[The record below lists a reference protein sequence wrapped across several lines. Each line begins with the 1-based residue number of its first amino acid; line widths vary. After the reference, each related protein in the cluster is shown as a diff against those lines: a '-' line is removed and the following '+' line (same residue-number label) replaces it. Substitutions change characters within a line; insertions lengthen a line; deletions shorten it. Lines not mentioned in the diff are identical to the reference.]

1 MSLWG
6 YIIIGV
12 VDFLIIS
19 AAIMFIIT
27 YIITDEVF
35 GNLLVRSSP
44 KKAGAHF
51 HLRINAEEK
60 YDAEIKKFVDET
72 TAL

>member
-35 GNLLVRSSP
+35 VDLLVRTSP
-44 KKAGAHF
+44 KKRG
-51 HLRINAEEK
+51 LTSTC
-60 YDAEIKKFVDET
+60 V
-72 TAL
+72 